1 MARQVKQRIDFGD
14 TDTFRSISDLHDLI
28 SCADFPFLNHTA
40 IQAWSLLRNKQLI
53 RRMSSCYE
61 GEKTMKPSDSTKVIQ
76 GDEQSRDGH
85 YRVKHTRTGPSK
97 SGTLPQSAPRSGSVT
112 LFAGRKRR
120 DRDRPEVRNSSL
132 QQKRLEA
139 HVAAR

>member
-1 MARQVKQRIDFGD
+1 
-14 TDTFRSISDLHDLI
+14 
-28 SCADFPFLNHTA
+28 
-40 IQAWSLLRNKQLI
+40 
-53 RRMSSCYE
+53 
-61 GEKTMKPSDSTKVIQ
+61 MKPSDSTKVIQ